1 MDTIKIDGITVSY
14 VSKKYPRK
22 LIQHL
27 RTVRGYEIVQYAKGI
42 WHIKGGIF
50 PMQLIVTSRLTAE
63 ENFWLKN
70 LTNDLKRK
78 EEAENLFTE
87 YGKHKDSNLHKSV
100 MDLIMRANQ
109 KVFKEARGSMCDAL
123 MELMQDVIQ
132 EKVEDGKL
140 EGAQEKLFELIQK
153 KVAKGKSVEQ
163 IADELEESV
172 ETVKVLIER
181 LGNK

>member
-1 MDTIKIDGITVSY
+1 MTEETKKKGKLPWHPAFFAGIQ
-14 VSKKYPRK
+14 
-22 LIQHL
+22 I
-27 RTVRGYEIVQYAKGI
+27 E
-42 WHIKGGIF
+42 F
-50 PMQLIVTSRLTAE
+50 E
-63 ENFWLKN
+63 
-70 LTNDLKRK
+70 

-132 EKVEDGKL
+132 EKVADGKKLGIL
-140 EGAQEKLFELIQK
+140 EGAQEKLFEQVQK
-153 KVAKGKSVEQ
+153 KLAKGKNVEQ

-172 ETVKVLIER
+172 DVIKKLIQQLEE
-181 LGNK
+181 KKK